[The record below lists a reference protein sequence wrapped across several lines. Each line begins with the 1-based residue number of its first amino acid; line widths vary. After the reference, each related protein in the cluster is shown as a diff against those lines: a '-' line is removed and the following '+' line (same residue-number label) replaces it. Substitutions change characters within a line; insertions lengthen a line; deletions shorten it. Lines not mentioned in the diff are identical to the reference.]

1 MSASVTSSVTSS
13 VTASVTSLEHDVQ
26 LLKESMGI
34 LHETVYSQQESL
46 DTIEDA
52 IRATQQDAMISRETL
67 VEASSYSSGYYTVIG
82 MMGTIALGILF
93 MI

>member
-1 MSASVTSSVTSS
+1 M
-13 VTASVTSLEHDVQ
+13 D
-26 LLKESMGI
+26 I
-34 LHETVYSQQESL
+34 LHETVHSQQETL

-52 IRATQQDAMISRETL
+52 IHATQQDTDRSQEIL

-82 MMGTIALGILF
+82 AIGTIALGILF

>member
-1 MSASVTSSVTSS
+1 MSDIS
-13 VTASVTSLEHDVQ
+13 TSLSRDVQ
-26 LLKESMGI
+26 LLKESMDI
-34 LHETVYSQQESL
+34 LHETVHSQQETL

-52 IRATQQDAMISRETL
+52 IHATQQDTDRSQEIL

-82 MMGTIALGILF
+82 AIGTIALGILF